1 MEEKSGSKKSFII
14 IGVIAILLIAAGVI
28 TMFVTKDRPTGGDVV
43 PTNEPQ
49 TTETTEVTPTPE
61 PTETDVISVPV
72 EDYESA
78 KQSAN
83 EAEQKN
89 KELEENAKKAR

>member
-28 TMFVTKDRPTGGDVV
+28 MFVTKDRPTGGDVV

-61 PTETDVISVPV
+61 STEETSDDVIVIPK
-72 EDYESA
+72 EEYDAAQEKA
-78 KQSAN
+78 KS
-83 EAEQKN
+83 
-89 KELEENAKKAR
+89 EENAAKKAR